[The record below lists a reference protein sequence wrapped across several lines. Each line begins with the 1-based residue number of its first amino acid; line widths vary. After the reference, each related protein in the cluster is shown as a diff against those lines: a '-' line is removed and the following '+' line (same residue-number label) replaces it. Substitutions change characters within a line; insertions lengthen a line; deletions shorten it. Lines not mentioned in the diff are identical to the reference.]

1 MRNVITKDMMTMSKV
16 LMMAVMV
23 ALLAAFVVLL
33 LKKWGVTEWMQV
45 HGDSVSSRLF
55 SCDFCMCFWASVMIT
70 CVSTVFVDGAWMM
83 AVPFLSTPIARYLQ

>member
-1 MRNVITKDMMTMSKV
+1 MRNVITKGMMTMSKV

-33 LKKWGVTEWMQV
+33 LKKWGVTEWVQV
-45 HGDSVSSRLF
+45 HGDSVSSKLA
-55 SCDFCMCFWASVMIT
+55 SCDFCMCFWASVFVCCI
-70 CVSTVFVDGAWMM
+70 STVFVDEMWMI